1 MKKVLLFLL
10 ICLRALPFIAQDS
23 VDVRNNTAVVDAI
36 SENQGNNELSVPRAK
51 RPQRRDHR
59 SRAGTQP
66 LHVVPYG
73 SIKCRDS
80 VLFSKVEGAMAE
92 MSEKVETT
100 IERLGTYEKQI
111 VTLQSHLAN
120 IYNIMR
126 AVLIILIVC
135 VIFAV
140 VAFFMLRHQNFKET
154 SFIPEDNVDEPKHD
168 NPVISST
175 IVEDEVPPL
184 SDADVVAYNNAI
196 QAFVNI
202 NNYIY
207 DLKKHNTLIT
217 PYMMWIVSDCPKPN
231 VDTTSVSDE
240 ERSKVAL
247 LASQIEQFKN
257 NYEQAIRRYLIRS
270 KNVETFE
277 DCIRCPLYGTF
288 NPELDQ
294 HLLGQDLEK
303 GEKIRSVYKM
313 GFHFPGSKA
322 YPYREKSLIL

>member
-10 ICLRALPFIAQDS
+10 ICLRALPSIPQDS

-36 SENQGNNELSVPRAK
+36 SENQGNDELSVPRTK
-51 RPQRRDHR
+51 RPQLRYHR

-66 LHVVPYG
+66 LRVVPYD

-80 VLFSKVEGAMAE
+80 VLLSKAEGAMAE
-92 MSEKVETT
+92 MSGKVETA

-111 VTLQSHLAN
+111 VTLQSHLAY
-120 IYNIMR
+120 IYYIMW
-126 AVLIILIVC
+126 AVLAILIVC
-135 VIFAV
+135 VIFV
-140 VAFFMLRHQNFKET
+140 VAVFIMLRNRNPKET
-154 SFIPEDNVDEPKHD
+154 SFMPEINVDEPKHD
-168 NPVISST
+168 NPVITST

-184 SDADVVAYNNAI
+184 SDADVVAYNDAI

-202 NNYIY
+202 DNYIY
-207 DLKKHNTLIT
+207 DLKKHNALIT
-217 PYMMWIVSDCPKPN
+217 PYMIWLVSDCPKPN
-231 VDTTSVSDE
+231 VDASSLSDE

-247 LASQIEQFKN
+247 LASKIEQFKK
-257 NYEQAIRRYLIRS
+257 NYEQAIRRYLLRS
-270 KNVETFE
+270 KNEKTLE
-277 DCIRCPLYGTF
+277 DCIRCPIDGTF

-294 HLLGQDLEK
+294 HLLGLDFEN

-313 GFHFPGSKA
+313 GFLFPDSKA